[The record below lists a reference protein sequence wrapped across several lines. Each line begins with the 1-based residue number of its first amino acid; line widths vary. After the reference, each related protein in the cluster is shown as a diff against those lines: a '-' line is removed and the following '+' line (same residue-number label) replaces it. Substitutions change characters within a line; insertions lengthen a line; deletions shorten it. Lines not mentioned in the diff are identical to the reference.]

1 MWQLFARN
9 NTEYSV
15 RRLAKRFH
23 LSVKR
28 VDAILRLKGMEQDWK
43 KVCIL
48 SSCGLCLVQ
57 PIMMFSTISLKD
69 NYMVPYCY
77 ALIILL
83 PL

>member
-1 MWQLFARN
+1 MWQLFVRDN
-9 NTEYSV
+9 KEYSV

-48 SSCGLCLVQ
+48 PSCGLRLVQ
-57 PIMMFSTISLKD
+57 PVMMFSTISL
-69 NYMVPYCY
+69 
-77 ALIILL
+77 
-83 PL
+83 